1 MPFERSAA
9 LKRVV
14 DEELRGLTVIAPRGY
29 CVDLHIR
36 RAVPMAR
43 YTTINSQWAE
53 HHARMGFVMR
63 DPCLGW
69 ASANNGVR
77 RWSEVID
84 PYGIFAEAARFGL
97 RFGAVAADGPATALS
112 VAIIARHDREV
123 SDAELA
129 ELHERLQR
137 LHNLIEAPDRL
148 TRAQLEALRVIAA
161 GKRYAGAAAQLGI
174 SESAL
179 KARLY
184 SARERLMARTTPEAI
199 RRAKDFGLI

>member
-9 LKRVV
+9 LARAV
-14 DEELRGLTVIAPRGY
+14 DEELRGLSAIAPRGY
-29 CVDLHIR
+29 GVSLHIR

-43 YTTINSQWAE
+43 YTTLSSQWSE
-53 HHARMGFVMR
+53 HHARMGFVLR
-63 DPCLGW
+63 DPCLAW
-69 ASANNGVR
+69 ASAHNGVR
-77 RWSEVID
+77 RWSEILD
-84 PYGIFAEAARFGL
+84 PYGIFDEAARFGL
-97 RFGAVAADGPATALS
+97 RFGAVASEGPATALS
-112 VAIIARHDREV
+112 VAVIARDDREP
-123 SDAELA
+123 SEAEMDQL
-129 ELHERLQR
+129 LGSVQR
-137 LHNLIEAPDRL
+137 MHGLIETPDRL
-148 TRAQLEALRVIAA
+148 TCPQLEALRVIAA